1 MPRPFATPTG
11 TPAAPCFLV
20 STTVLPGSS
29 RTPAVM
35 PAIPRPNLRA
45 VVCALADEANARIHT
60 SNATPVSAGTLGFL
74 EPLWPFIGYLPC
86 SNAAAPRAASVP
98 RRSDG
103 GTRFDEDIEREPVT
117 STLEALSVNLLQAS
131 CKSCADEG
139 PGGAFH
145 QACGMPLAANAP
157 LS

>member
-11 TPAAPCFLV
+11 TPAAPCFLA

-45 VVCALADEANARIHT
+45 AVWALADEANARMHT
-60 SNATPVSAGTLGFL
+60 SNATPANTGTFRFL

-86 SNAAAPRAASVP
+86 SNGAATRRSAAPVP

-103 GTRFDEDIEREPVT
+103 GVRVGQDIERET
-117 STLEALSVNLLQAS
+117 ATRML
-131 CKSCADEG
+131 
-139 PGGAFH
+139 
-145 QACGMPLAANAP
+145 
-157 LS
+157 